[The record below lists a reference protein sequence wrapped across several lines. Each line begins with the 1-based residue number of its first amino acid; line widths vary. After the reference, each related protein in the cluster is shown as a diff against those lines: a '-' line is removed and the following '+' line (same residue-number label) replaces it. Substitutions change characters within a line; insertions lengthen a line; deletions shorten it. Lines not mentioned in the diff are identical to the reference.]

1 MLPGL
6 YSAATAMAAATTN
19 HEVIAH
25 NLAHLNVPGFRRGI
39 TSYATFETAMQAA
52 VPGSATSTP
61 KLGTRVE
68 AVKQDFTPGRLEIT
82 GQTLDVALQG
92 DGFFVLEGPN
102 GPLYTRNG
110 VFSLDRNGKLV
121 NTEGLPVRGQ
131 GGPITV
137 PSDAAVQ
144 QIRIGSDGTV
154 RVSNREIGR
163 LGLVRFVDNRQLI
176 PAGTTTFEAAPG
188 TASQP
193 FEGTVVQ
200 GARESSN
207 VLAVDELI
215 RLMGGLRHFEA
226 AQRALRSIAEAV
238 QQNTSPRG

>member
-39 TSYATFETAMQAA
+39 TSFATFETALQAA
-52 VPGSATSTP
+52 QPGAATNTP
-61 KLGTRVE
+61 KLGTRIE
-68 AVKQDFTPGRLEIT
+68 AVKPDFTPGRLEMT
-82 GQTLDVALQG
+82 GRTLDVALQG
-92 DGFFVLEGPN
+92 EGFFVLEGPH

-110 VFSLDRNGKLV
+110 VFFLDRNGKLV

-131 GGPITV
+131 GGPISV
-137 PSDAAVQ
+137 PSDAAVE
-144 QIRIGSDGTV
+144 QIHIAGDGTV
-154 RVSNREIGR
+154 RVANREIGR
-163 LGLVRFVDNRQLI
+163 FELVRFADNRQLV
-176 PAGTTTFEAAPG
+176 PAGTTTFEAPPG
-188 TASQP
+188 AAMRP
-193 FEGTVVQ
+193 FEGTVAQ

-215 RLMGGLRHFEA
+215 RLMGGLRYFEA
-226 AQRALRSIAEAV
+226 AQRALRSISEAV